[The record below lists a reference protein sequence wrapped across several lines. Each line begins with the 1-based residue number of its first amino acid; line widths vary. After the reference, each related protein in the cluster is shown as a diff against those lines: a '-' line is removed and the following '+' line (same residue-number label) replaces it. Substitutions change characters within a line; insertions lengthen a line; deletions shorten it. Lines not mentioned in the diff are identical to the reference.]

1 MGILMEGQKVMRDK
15 CVYCKK
21 FFNNTR
27 EQIVDDWD
35 RLCEWCLDDFEGTGV
50 MFTRTQSRKE

>member
-1 MGILMEGQKVMRDK
+1 MIDR

-27 EQIVDDWD
+27 KQIVDDWD
-35 RLCEWCLDDFEGTGV
+35 RLCKWCLHDFEGTGV
-50 MFTRTQSRKE
+50 IFSNKYKRKE

>member
-1 MGILMEGQKVMRDK
+1 MPREK
-15 CVYCKK
+15 CVYCKR

-27 EQIVDDWD
+27 EQIIDDWD